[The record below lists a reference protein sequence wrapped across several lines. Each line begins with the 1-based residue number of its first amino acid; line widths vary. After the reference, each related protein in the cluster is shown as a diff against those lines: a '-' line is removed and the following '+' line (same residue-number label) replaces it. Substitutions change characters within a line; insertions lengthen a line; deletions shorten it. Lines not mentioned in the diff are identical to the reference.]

1 MEHINSLVVRANEL
15 KEWAEKAQAATVQAD
30 LDEAKVAGL
39 KIYQETLRQV
49 NRAFH
54 EFRGITDQKR
64 ADISSQNFKQ
74 VQSLTRQ
81 RTIAAA
87 QGRINELAETKVDA
101 IPAPTETATKKTA
114 KKTAKRAKK

>member
-81 RTIAAA
+81 RTIAAT
-87 QGRINELAETKVDA
+87 QGRINELAEAKVDA

-114 KKTAKRAKK
+114 KKAAKKAKK